1 MELTRYVNGKVM
13 RCGYTTGSCAA
24 GAAKAAAMML
34 LGVKTVEKVDLM
46 TPAGELLHLDIHDTG
61 DGPLSHDTVDGP
73 LYHDTGNDTKDRPLY
88 HDGRPLSPQMQRAE
102 KAVTCAVRKDSGDDP
117 DITNGTLIYATVS
130 RCSAEELSKA
140 EPGSKVV
147 IDGGFGVGRVTKP
160 GLDQPVG
167 SAAINS
173 TPRRMIKENVSEV
186 CRQYGYDGGIKVVI
200 SIPDGEKLAPKTFN
214 PRLGIVGGISVVG
227 TTGIVEPMSNQAL
240 VDTTKV
246 EIRQL
251 AAKGRTDIF
260 LVPGN
265 YGRDFARDVLGLD
278 VSECIAMSNF
288 LGDAINSAVECGFK
302 RIFMVGHIGKMV
314 KLGIGQTFTHSSGG
328 DGRMETLIACA
339 LEAGTDLETLK
350 QVLPCATTDA
360 ALDVLKAAGK
370 MDETLEILGKR
381 IEATLLRKVPE
392 GVQIEYIC
400 FTNRE
405 DLGGVLCQSPGAA
418 ELADLWKTKA

>member
-1 MELTRYVNGKVM
+1 MELTRYVNGKIM
-13 RCGYTTGSCAA
+13 RCGYTTGSCAT

-34 LGVKTVEKVDLM
+34 LGGEKVEKVDLM
-46 TPAGELLHLDIHDTG
+46 TPAGEMLHLDILEISVER
-61 DGPLSHDTVDGP
+61 DGSDAPASV
-73 LYHDTGNDTKDRPLY
+73 K
-88 HDGRPLSPQMQRAE
+88 
-102 KAVTCAVRKDSGDDP
+102 CAVRKDSGDDP
-117 DITNGTLIYATVS
+117 DVTNGTLVFAEVS
-130 RCSAEELSKA
+130 FCAEEELAKA
-140 EPGSKVV
+140 EPGSRIV

-173 TPRRMIKENVSEV
+173 TPRRMMKEELSEV
-186 CRQYGYDGGIKVVI
+186 CRQYGYGGGLKVII
-200 SIPDGEKLAPKTFN
+200 SLPDGERLAKKTFN
-214 PRLGIVGGISVVG
+214 PRLGIVGGISVIG

-265 YGRDFARDVLGLD
+265 YGRDFSRDVLGLD

-288 LGDAINSAVECGFK
+288 IGDAINSAVECGFK

-328 DGRMETLIACA
+328 DGRIETLLACA
-339 LEAGTDLETLK
+339 LEAGADLETLRK
-350 QVLPCATTDA
+350 MLPCATTDA
-360 ALDVLKAAGK
+360 ALDIVKDAGILK
-370 MDETLEILGKR
+370 ETLKILGRR
-381 IEATLLRKVPE
+381 IEATLLRKVPDD
-392 GVQIEYIC
+392 VQIEYIC
-400 FTNRE
+400 FTNHE
-405 DLGGVLCQSPGAA
+405 GLGGILCESSGAA
-418 ELADLWKTKA
+418 ALSELWRNK

>member
-1 MELTRYVNGKVM
+1 MELTRYVNGKIM

-24 GAAKAAAMML
+24 GASKAAAMML
-34 LGVKTVEKVDLM
+34 LGGKKVEKVDLM
-46 TPAGELLHLDIHDTG
+46 TPAGELLHLDILEISMG
-61 DGPLSHDTVDGP
+61 
-73 LYHDTGNDTKDRPLY
+73 
-88 HDGRPLSPQMQRAE
+88 AE
-102 KAVTCAVRKDSGDDP
+102 SVSCAVRKDSGDDP
-117 DITNGTLIYATVS
+117 DVTNGMPVFATVS
-130 RCSAEELSKA
+130 RCGEEELAKA

-147 IDGGFGVGRVTKP
+147 IDGGFGVGRVTKA

-167 SAAINS
+167 NAAINS
-173 TPRRMIKENVSEV
+173 TPRRMIKEELSEV
-186 CRQYGYDGGIKVVI
+186 CRQFGYDGGLKVII
-200 SIPDGEKLAPKTFN
+200 SLPEGERLANKTFN
-214 PRLGIVGGISVVG
+214 PRLGIVGGISVIG

-265 YGRDFARDVLGLD
+265 YGRDFSRDVLGLD

-288 LGDAINSAVECGFK
+288 IGDAINSAVECGFK
-302 RIFMVGHIGKMV
+302 RILMVGHIGKMV

-328 DGRMETLIACA
+328 DGRMETMTACA
-339 LEAGTDLETLK
+339 LEAGADLATLRK
-350 QVLPCATTDA
+350 VLSCATTDA

-381 IEATLLRKVPE
+381 IEATLLRKVPDD
-392 GVQIEYIC
+392 VQIEYIC

-418 ELADLWKTKA
+418 KLAELWKTKA

>member
-1 MELTRYVNGKVM
+1 MELTRYVNGKIL

-34 LGVKTVEKVDLM
+34 LGGEKVEKVDLM
-46 TPAGELLHLDIHDTG
+46 TPAGEMLHLDILDISVER
-61 DGPLSHDTVDGP
+61 DGSAAPVSV
-73 LYHDTGNDTKDRPLY
+73 K
-88 HDGRPLSPQMQRAE
+88 
-102 KAVTCAVRKDSGDDP
+102 CAVRKDSGDDP
-117 DITNGTLIYATVS
+117 DVTNGTLVFAEVS
-130 RCSAEELSKA
+130 CCAEEELVKA
-140 EPGSKVV
+140 EPGSRIV

-167 SAAINS
+167 NAAINS
-173 TPRRMIKENVSEV
+173 TPRRMMKEELSQI
-186 CRQYGYDGGIKVVI
+186 CRQYGYDGGLKVII
-200 SIPDGEKLAPKTFN
+200 SLPDGERLAKKTFN
-214 PRLGIVGGISVVG
+214 PRLGIVGGISVIG

-265 YGRDFARDVLGLD
+265 YGRDFSRDVLGLD

-288 LGDAINSAVECGFK
+288 IGDAINSAVECGFK

-328 DGRMETLIACA
+328 DGRMETLLACA
-339 LEAGTDLETLK
+339 LEAGADLETLK
-350 QVLPCATTDA
+350 KVLPCATTDA
-360 ALDVLKAAGK
+360 ALDIIKDARLLK
-370 MDETLEILGKR
+370 ETLEILGRR
-381 IEATLLRKVPE
+381 IEATLLRKVPDD
-392 GVQIEYIC
+392 VQIEYIC
-400 FTNRE
+400 FTNHE
-405 DLGGVLCQSPGAA
+405 GLGGILCQSAGAA
-418 ELADLWKTKA
+418 ELSKLWRKD

>member
-1 MELTRYVNGKVM
+1 MDLTRYVNGKIM

-24 GAAKAAAMML
+24 GASKAAAMML
-34 LGVKTVEKVDLM
+34 LGGEEVTKVDLP
-46 TPAGELLHLDIHDTG
+46 TPAGELLHLDILEISRGED
-61 DGPLSHDTVDGP
+61 SV
-73 LYHDTGNDTKDRPLY
+73 
-88 HDGRPLSPQMQRAE
+88 S
-102 KAVTCAVRKDSGDDP
+102 CAVRKDSGDDP
-117 DITNGTLIYATVS
+117 DVTNGMLVFAEVRRCAGAELAKTEPES
-130 RCSAEELSKA
+130 R
-140 EPGSKVV
+140 VV
-147 IDGGFGVGRVTKP
+147 IDGGQGVGRVTKP

-167 SAAINS
+167 NAAINS
-173 TPRRMIKENVSEV
+173 TPRRMITHALTEV
-186 CRQYGYDGGIKVVI
+186 AAKHHYDGGLKVVI
-200 SIPDGEKLAPKTFN
+200 SLPDGERLAKKTFN
-214 PRLGIVGGISVVG
+214 PRLGIIGGISVIG

-288 LGDAINSAVECGFK
+288 IGDAINSAVECGFK

-328 DGRMETLIACA
+328 DGRMETMLACA
-339 LEAGTDLETLK
+339 LEAGADLETLK
-350 QVLPCATTDA
+350 MILPCATTDA
-360 ALDVLKAAGK
+360 ALEIIRDAGHLDK
-370 MDETLEILGKR
+370 TLNILGQR
-381 IEATLLRKVPE
+381 IEATLLRKVPDDI
-392 GVQIEYIC
+392 QIEYIC

-405 DLGGVLCQSPGAA
+405 DLGGVLCKSAGAD
-418 ELADLWKTKA
+418 ELSRLWKLND

>member
-1 MELTRYVNGKVM
+1 MDLTRYVNGKIM

-24 GAAKAAAMML
+24 GASKAAAMML
-34 LGVKTVEKVDLM
+34 LGGEEVTKVDLP
-46 TPAGELLHLDIHDTG
+46 TPAGELLHLDILEISRGED
-61 DGPLSHDTVDGP
+61 SV
-73 LYHDTGNDTKDRPLY
+73 
-88 HDGRPLSPQMQRAE
+88 S
-102 KAVTCAVRKDSGDDP
+102 CAVRKDSGDDP
-117 DITNGTLIYATVS
+117 DVTNGMLVFAEVR
-130 RCSAEELSKA
+130 RCAGTELAKA
-140 EPGSKVV
+140 EPESRVV
-147 IDGGFGVGRVTKP
+147 IDGGQGVGRVTKP

-167 SAAINS
+167 NAAINS
-173 TPRRMIKENVSEV
+173 TPRRMITHALTEV
-186 CRQYGYDGGIKVVI
+186 AAKHHYDGGLKVVI
-200 SIPDGEKLAPKTFN
+200 SLPDGERLAKKTFN
-214 PRLGIVGGISVVG
+214 PRLGIIGGISVIG

-288 LGDAINSAVECGFK
+288 IGDAINSAVECGFK

-328 DGRMETLIACA
+328 DGRMETMLACA
-339 LEAGTDLETLK
+339 LEAGADLETLRK
-350 QVLPCATTDA
+350 VLPCATTDA
-360 ALDVLKAAGK
+360 ALDVLKKAGLK
-370 MDETLEILGKR
+370 EKTMEILGRR
-381 IEATLLRKVPE
+381 IEATLLRKVPDDI
-392 GVQIEYIC
+392 QIEYIC

-405 DLGGVLCQSPGAA
+405 DLGGVLCKSAGAD
-418 ELADLWKTKA
+418 ELSRLWKLND

>member
-1 MELTRYVNGKVM
+1 MELTRYVNGKIM

-24 GAAKAAAMML
+24 GASKAAAIML
-34 LGVKTVEKVDLM
+34 LGGKSVDKVDLM
-46 TPAGELLHLDIHDTG
+46 TPAGELLHLDILEISMDE
-61 DGPLSHDTVDGP
+61 DSV
-73 LYHDTGNDTKDRPLY
+73 
-88 HDGRPLSPQMQRAE
+88 S
-102 KAVTCAVRKDSGDDP
+102 CAVRKDSGDDP
-117 DITNGTLIYATVS
+117 DVTNGTLVFSTVS
-130 RCSAEELSKA
+130 RCNAEDLKDP
-140 EPGSKVV
+140 EPGTLIE
-147 IDGGFGVGRVTKP
+147 IDGGQGVGRVTKA

-167 SAAINS
+167 RAAINS
-173 TPRRMIKENVSEV
+173 TPRRMISQALTEV
-186 CRQYGYDGGIKVVI
+186 AAKYGYSGAFRVVI
-200 SIPDGEKLAPKTFN
+200 SIPEGEKLAKKTFN
-214 PRLGIVGGISVVG
+214 PRLGIVGGISVIG

-265 YGRDFARDVLGLD
+265 YGRDFSRDVLGLD

-288 LGDAINSAVECGFK
+288 IGDAINSAVECGFK
-302 RIFMVGHIGKMV
+302 RILMVGHIGKMV

-328 DGRMETLIACA
+328 DGRMETMTACA
-339 LEAGTDLETLK
+339 LEAGADLETLK
-350 QVLPCATTDA
+350 KVLPCATTDA

-405 DLGGVLCQSPGAA
+405 DLGGVLCESPGARELA
-418 ELADLWKTKA
+418 ELWNLRDGSLSSK

>member
-1 MELTRYVNGKVM
+1 MDLTRYVNGKIM

-24 GAAKAAAMML
+24 GASKAAAMML
-34 LGVKTVEKVDLM
+34 LGGEEVTKVDLP
-46 TPAGELLHLDIHDTG
+46 TPAGELLHLDILEISRGED
-61 DGPLSHDTVDGP
+61 SV
-73 LYHDTGNDTKDRPLY
+73 
-88 HDGRPLSPQMQRAE
+88 S
-102 KAVTCAVRKDSGDDP
+102 CAVRKDSGDDP
-117 DITNGTLIYATVS
+117 DVTNGMLVFAEVR
-130 RCSAEELSKA
+130 RCAGAELAKA
-140 EPGSKVV
+140 EPESRVV
-147 IDGGFGVGRVTKP
+147 IDGGQGVGRVTKP

-167 SAAINS
+167 NAAINS
-173 TPRRMIKENVSEV
+173 TPRRMITHALTEV
-186 CRQYGYDGGIKVVI
+186 AAKHHYDGGLKVVI
-200 SIPDGEKLAPKTFN
+200 SLPDGERLAKKTFN
-214 PRLGIVGGISVVG
+214 PRLGIIGGISVIG

-288 LGDAINSAVECGFK
+288 IGDAINSAVECGFK

-328 DGRMETLIACA
+328 DGRMETMLACA
-339 LEAGTDLETLK
+339 LEAGADLETLRK
-350 QVLPCATTDA
+350 VLPCATTDA
-360 ALDVLKAAGK
+360 ALDVLKKAGLK
-370 MDETLEILGKR
+370 EKTMEILGRR
-381 IEATLLRKVPE
+381 IEATLLRKVPDDN
-392 GVQIEYIC
+392 QIEYIC

-405 DLGGVLCQSPGAA
+405 DLGGVLCKSAGAD
-418 ELADLWKTKA
+418 ELSRLWKLND

>member
-1 MELTRYVNGKVM
+1 MDLTRYVNGKIM

-24 GAAKAAAMML
+24 GASKAAAMML
-34 LGVKTVEKVDLM
+34 LGGEEVTKVDLP
-46 TPAGELLHLDIHDTG
+46 TPAGELLHLDILEISRGED
-61 DGPLSHDTVDGP
+61 SV
-73 LYHDTGNDTKDRPLY
+73 
-88 HDGRPLSPQMQRAE
+88 S
-102 KAVTCAVRKDSGDDP
+102 CAVRKDSGDDP
-117 DITNGTLIYATVS
+117 DVTNGMLVFAEVR
-130 RCSAEELSKA
+130 RCAGAELANA
-140 EPGSKVV
+140 EPESRVV
-147 IDGGFGVGRVTKP
+147 IDGGQGVGRVTKP

-167 SAAINS
+167 NAAINS
-173 TPRRMIKENVSEV
+173 TPRRMITHALTEV
-186 CRQYGYDGGIKVVI
+186 AAKHHYDGGLKVVI
-200 SIPDGEKLAPKTFN
+200 SLPDGERLAKKTFN
-214 PRLGIVGGISVVG
+214 PRLGIIGGISVIG

-288 LGDAINSAVECGFK
+288 IGDAINSAVECGFK

-328 DGRMETLIACA
+328 DGRMETMLACA
-339 LEAGTDLETLK
+339 LEAGADLETLRK
-350 QVLPCATTDA
+350 VLPCATTDA
-360 ALDVLKAAGK
+360 ALDVLKKAGLK
-370 MDETLEILGKR
+370 EKTMEILGRR
-381 IEATLLRKVPE
+381 IEATLLRKVPDDI
-392 GVQIEYIC
+392 QIEYIC

-405 DLGGVLCQSPGAA
+405 DLGGVLCKSAGAD
-418 ELADLWKTKA
+418 ELSRLWKLND

>member
-1 MELTRYVNGKVM
+1 M

-24 GAAKAAAMML
+24 GASKAAAMML
-34 LGVKTVEKVDLM
+34 LGGEKVEKVDLM
-46 TPAGELLHLDIHDTG
+46 TPAGELLHLDILDIG
-61 DGPLSHDTVDGP
+61 DGSLC
-73 LYHDTGNDTKDRPLY
+73 
-88 HDGRPLSPQMQRAE
+88 HDGRPLFPQLKPGE
-102 KAVTCAVRKDSGDDP
+102 KAVSCAVRKDSGDDP
-117 DITNGTLIYATVS
+117 DVTNGMLVYACVS
-130 RCSAEELSKA
+130 RCGEEELAKA

-147 IDGGFGVGRVTKP
+147 IDGGFGVGRVTKA

-167 SAAINS
+167 NAAINS
-173 TPRRMIKENVSEV
+173 TPRRMIREELSEV
-186 CRQYGYDGGIKVVI
+186 SRRFGYDGGLKVII
-200 SIPDGEKLAPKTFN
+200 SLPEGEKLAPKTFN

-288 LGDAINSAVECGFK
+288 IGDAVNSAVECGFK
-302 RIFMVGHIGKMV
+302 RILMVGHIGKMV

-328 DGRMETLIACA
+328 DGRMETMTACA
-339 LEAGTDLETLK
+339 LEAGADLETLK
-350 QVLPCATTDA
+350 KVLPCATTDA

-370 MDETLEILGKR
+370 MNETLEILGKR
-381 IEATLLRKVPE
+381 IEATLLRKVPDD
-392 GVQIEYIC
+392 VQIEYIC

-418 ELADLWKTKA
+418 KLAELWKTKA

>member
-13 RCGYTTGSCAA
+13 RCGYTTGSCAT

-34 LGVKTVEKVDLM
+34 LGGQTVEKVDLM
-46 TPAGELLHLDIHDTG
+46 TPAGELLHLDILDI
-61 DGPLSHDTVDGP
+61 SR
-73 LYHDTGNDTKDRPLY
+73 K
-88 HDGRPLSPQMQRAE
+88 AE
-102 KAVTCAVRKDSGDDP
+102 ECGQAASGKGEAASVTCAVRKDSGDDP
-117 DITNGTLIYATVS
+117 DITNGSLIYATVS
-130 RCSAEELSKA
+130 LCGEKELAKA

-167 SAAINS
+167 NAAINS

-186 CRQYGYDGGIKVVI
+186 CRQFGYDGGIKVVV
-200 SIPDGEKLAPKTFN
+200 SIPNGEKLAPRTFN

-265 YGRDFARDVLGLD
+265 YGRDFARDVLKLD

-288 LGDAINSAVECGFK
+288 IGDAINSAVECGFK

-328 DGRMETLIACA
+328 DGRMETLLACA
-339 LEAGTDLETLK
+339 LEAGADLDTLK
-350 QVLPCATTDA
+350 KVLPCATTDA

-381 IEATLLRKVPE
+381 IEATLLRKVPDD
-392 GVQIEYIC
+392 VQIEYIC

-418 ELADLWKTKA
+418 ELSKLWKKE

>member
-1 MELTRYVNGKVM
+1 MELTRYVNGKIM

-34 LGVKTVEKVDLM
+34 LGGERVEKVDLM
-46 TPAGELLHLDIHDTG
+46 TPAGEMLHLDILDIK
-61 DGPLSHDTVDGP
+61 DGSADVEASRV
-73 LYHDTGNDTKDRPLY
+73 GNC
-88 HDGRPLSPQMQRAE
+88 GRS
-102 KAVTCAVRKDSGDDP
+102 VSCAVRKDSGDDP
-117 DITNGTLIYATVS
+117 DVTNGMPVYATVS
-130 RCSAEELSKA
+130 FCGEAELEKA
-140 EPGSKVV
+140 EPGSRIV

-160 GLDQPVG
+160 GLDQPIG
-167 SAAINS
+167 NAAINS
-173 TPRRMIKENVSEV
+173 TPRRMIKEEISEV
-186 CRQYGYDGGIKVVI
+186 CRQYGYGGGLKVII
-200 SIPDGEKLAPKTFN
+200 SLPEGERLANKTFN
-214 PRLGIVGGISVVG
+214 PRIGIVGGISVIG

-288 LGDAINSAVECGFK
+288 IGDAINSAVELGFK

-339 LEAGTDLETLK
+339 LEAGAGLETLK
-350 QVLPCATTDA
+350 ALLSCATTDA
-360 ALDVLKAAGK
+360 ALDVLVKAGLK
-370 MDETLEILGKR
+370 EQTMEILGKR
-381 IEATLLRKVPE
+381 IEATLLRKVPDD
-392 GVQIEYIC
+392 VQIEYIC

-405 DLGGVLCQSPGAA
+405 DLGGVLCKSSGAD
-418 ELADLWKTKA
+418 ELSRLWRK

>member
-1 MELTRYVNGKVM
+1 MDLTRYVNGKIM

-24 GAAKAAAMML
+24 GASKAAAMML
-34 LGVKTVEKVDLM
+34 LGGEEVTKVDLP
-46 TPAGELLHLDIHDTG
+46 TPAGELLHLDILEISRGED
-61 DGPLSHDTVDGP
+61 SV
-73 LYHDTGNDTKDRPLY
+73 
-88 HDGRPLSPQMQRAE
+88 S
-102 KAVTCAVRKDSGDDP
+102 CAVRKDSGDDP
-117 DITNGTLIYATVS
+117 DVTNGMLVFAEVR
-130 RCSAEELSKA
+130 RCAGAELAKA
-140 EPGSKVV
+140 EPESRVV
-147 IDGGFGVGRVTKP
+147 IDGGQGVGRVTKP

-167 SAAINS
+167 NAAINS
-173 TPRRMIKENVSEV
+173 TPRRMITHALTEV
-186 CRQYGYDGGIKVVI
+186 AAKHHYDGGLKVVI
-200 SIPDGEKLAPKTFN
+200 SLPDGERLAKKTFN
-214 PRLGIVGGISVVG
+214 PRLGIIGGISVIG

-288 LGDAINSAVECGFK
+288 IGDAINSAVECGFK

-328 DGRMETLIACA
+328 DGRMETMLACA
-339 LEAGTDLETLK
+339 LEAGADLETLRK
-350 QVLPCATTDA
+350 VLPCATTDA
-360 ALDVLKAAGK
+360 ALDVLKKAGLK
-370 MDETLEILGKR
+370 EKTMEILGRR
-381 IEATLLRKVPE
+381 IEATLLRKVPDDI
-392 GVQIEYIC
+392 QIEYIC

-405 DLGGVLCQSPGAA
+405 DLGGVLCKSAGAD
-418 ELADLWKTKA
+418 ELSRLWKLND

>member
-1 MELTRYVNGKVM
+1 MELTRYVNGKIM

-24 GAAKAAAMML
+24 GASKAAAMML
-34 LGVKTVEKVDLM
+34 LGGKKVEKVDLM
-46 TPAGELLHLDIHDTG
+46 TPAGELLHLDILEISMG
-61 DGPLSHDTVDGP
+61 
-73 LYHDTGNDTKDRPLY
+73 
-88 HDGRPLSPQMQRAE
+88 AE
-102 KAVTCAVRKDSGDDP
+102 SVSCAVRKDSGDDP
-117 DITNGTLIYATVS
+117 DVTNGMPVFATVS
-130 RCSAEELSKA
+130 RCGEEELAKA

-147 IDGGFGVGRVTKP
+147 IDGGFGVGRVTKA

-167 SAAINS
+167 NAAINS
-173 TPRRMIKENVSEV
+173 TPRRMIKEELSEV
-186 CRQYGYDGGIKVVI
+186 CRQFGYDGGLKVII
-200 SIPDGEKLAPKTFN
+200 SLPEGERLANKTFN
-214 PRLGIVGGISVVG
+214 PRLGIVGGISVIG

-265 YGRDFARDVLGLD
+265 YGRDFSRDVLGLD

-288 LGDAINSAVECGFK
+288 IGDAINSAVECGFK
-302 RIFMVGHIGKMV
+302 RILMVGHIGKMV

-328 DGRMETLIACA
+328 DGRMETMTACA
-339 LEAGTDLETLK
+339 LEAGADLATLRK
-350 QVLPCATTDA
+350 VLPCATTDA

-381 IEATLLRKVPE
+381 IEATLLRKVPDD
-392 GVQIEYIC
+392 VQIEYIC
-400 FTNRE
+400 FTNRG

-418 ELADLWKTKA
+418 KLAELWKTKA

>member
-1 MELTRYVNGKVM
+1 MELTRYVNGKIM

-34 LGVKTVEKVDLM
+34 LGGERVEKVDLM
-46 TPAGELLHLDIHDTG
+46 TPAGELLHLDILDIK
-61 DGPLSHDTVDGP
+61 DGLADVEAARAG
-73 LYHDTGNDTKDRPLY
+73 YY
-88 HDGRPLSPQMQRAE
+88 GR
-102 KAVTCAVRKDSGDDP
+102 AVSCAVRKDSGDDP
-117 DITNGTLIYATVS
+117 DVTNGMPVYATVS
-130 RCSAEELSKA
+130 FCEEAELEKA
-140 EPGSKVV
+140 EPGSRIV

-167 SAAINS
+167 NAAINS
-173 TPRRMIKENVSEV
+173 TPRRMIKEELSEV
-186 CRQYGYDGGIKVVI
+186 CRQHGYGGGLKVII
-200 SIPDGEKLAPKTFN
+200 SLPEGERLANKTFN
-214 PRLGIVGGISVVG
+214 PRIGIVGGISVIG

-288 LGDAINSAVECGFK
+288 IGDAINSSVELGFK

-328 DGRMETLIACA
+328 DGRIETMIACA
-339 LEAGTDLETLK
+339 LEAGADLETLK
-350 QVLPCATTDA
+350 ELLPCATTDA
-360 ALDVLKAAGK
+360 ALDVLVKAGLK
-370 MDETLEILGKR
+370 EQTMEILGKR

-405 DLGGVLCQSPGAA
+405 DLGGVLCKSSGAD
-418 ELADLWKTKA
+418 ELSQLWRK

>member
-1 MELTRYVNGKVM
+1 MDLTRYVNGKVM

-24 GAAKAAAMML
+24 GASKAAAMML
-34 LGVKTVEKVDLM
+34 LGGEEVTKVDLP
-46 TPAGELLHLDIHDTG
+46 TPAGELLHLDILEISRGED
-61 DGPLSHDTVDGP
+61 SV
-73 LYHDTGNDTKDRPLY
+73 
-88 HDGRPLSPQMQRAE
+88 S
-102 KAVTCAVRKDSGDDP
+102 CAVRKDSGDDP
-117 DITNGTLIYATVS
+117 DVTNGMLVFAEVR
-130 RCSAEELSKA
+130 RCAGTELAKA
-140 EPGSKVV
+140 EPESRVV
-147 IDGGFGVGRVTKP
+147 IDGGQGVGRVTKP

-167 SAAINS
+167 NAAINS
-173 TPRRMIKENVSEV
+173 TPRRMITHALTEV
-186 CRQYGYDGGIKVVI
+186 AAKHHYDGGLKVVI
-200 SIPDGEKLAPKTFN
+200 SLPDGERLAKKTFN
-214 PRLGIVGGISVVG
+214 PRLGIIGGISVIG

-288 LGDAINSAVECGFK
+288 IGDAINSAVECGFK

-328 DGRMETLIACA
+328 DGRMETMLACA
-339 LEAGTDLETLK
+339 LEAGADLETLRK
-350 QVLPCATTDA
+350 VLPCATTDA
-360 ALDVLKAAGK
+360 ALDVLKKAGLK
-370 MDETLEILGKR
+370 EKTMEILGRR
-381 IEATLLRKVPE
+381 IEATLLRKVPDDI
-392 GVQIEYIC
+392 QIEYIC

-405 DLGGVLCQSPGAA
+405 DLGGVLCKSAGAD
-418 ELADLWKTKA
+418 ELSRLWKLND

>member
-1 MELTRYVNGKVM
+1 MELTRYVNGKIM
-13 RCGYTTGSCAA
+13 RCGYTTGSCAS
-24 GAAKAAAMML
+24 GATKAAAEML
-34 LGVKTVEKVDLM
+34 LGGRQVGKVDLM
-46 TPAGELLHLDIHDTG
+46 TPAGELLHLDIIEISME
-61 DGPLSHDTVDGP
+61 DGSV
-73 LYHDTGNDTKDRPLY
+73 
-88 HDGRPLSPQMQRAE
+88 S
-102 KAVTCAVRKDSGDDP
+102 CAVRKDSGDDP
-117 DITNGTLIYATVS
+117 DVTNGTLVFSTVS
-130 RCSAEELSKA
+130 LCRAEDLKDP
-140 EPGSKVV
+140 EPGSSIG
-147 IDGGFGVGRVTKP
+147 IDGGPGVGRVTKA

-167 SAAINS
+167 RAAINS
-173 TPRRMIKENVSEV
+173 TPRRMMVQALTEV
-186 CRQYGYDGGIKVVI
+186 AAKYGYSGGFKVVI
-200 SIPDGEKLAPKTFN
+200 SIPEGERLAKKTFN
-214 PRLGIVGGISVVG
+214 PRLGIVGGISVIG

-288 LGDAINSAVECGFK
+288 IGDAINSAVECGFK
-302 RIFMVGHIGKMV
+302 RILMVGHIGKMV

-328 DGRMETLIACA
+328 DGRMETMTACA
-339 LEAGTDLETLK
+339 LEAGAELETLK
-350 QVLPCATTDA
+350 KVLSCATTDA
-360 ALDVLKAAGK
+360 ALDVLKEAGK
-370 MDETLEILGKR
+370 MDETLQILGKR

-405 DLGGVLCQSPGAA
+405 DLGGVLCASPGAWELA
-418 ELADLWKTKA
+418 ELWKK

>member
-13 RCGYTTGSCAA
+13 RCGYTTGSCAT
-24 GAAKAAAMML
+24 GAAKAAVIML
-34 LGVKTVEKVDLM
+34 LTGQTVEKVDLM
-46 TPAGELLHLDIHDTG
+46 TPAGELLHLDICDVG
-61 DGPLSHDTVDGP
+61 DGSPS
-73 LYHDTGNDTKDRPLY
+73 
-88 HDGRPLSPQMQRAE
+88 HDGRPLFPQVQRAE
-102 KAVTCAVRKDSGDDP
+102 KAVSCAVRKDSGDDP
-117 DITNGTLIYATVS
+117 DITNGTLVYACV
-130 RCSAEELSKA
+130 CLCGDEELSKA
-140 EPGSKVV
+140 EPGSKVI

-167 SAAINS
+167 NTAINS
-173 TPRRMIKENVSEV
+173 TPRHMIKENVSEV
-186 CRQYGYDGGIKVVI
+186 CRQYGYDGGIKVIV
-200 SIPDGEKLAPKTFN
+200 SIPDGEKLAPRTFN
-214 PRLGIVGGISVVG
+214 PRLGIAGGISVVG

-265 YGRDFARDVLGLD
+265 YGRDFARDVLKLD

-288 LGDAINSAVECGFK
+288 IGDAINSAVECGFK

-328 DGRMETLIACA
+328 DGRMETLTACA
-339 LEAGTDLETLK
+339 LEAGADLDTLK
-350 QVLPCATTDA
+350 KVLPCATTDA

-370 MDETLEILGKR
+370 MDETLRILGKR
-381 IEATLLRKVPE
+381 IEATLLRKVPDD
-392 GVQIEYIC
+392 VRIEYIC

-418 ELADLWKTKA
+418 ELSEIWKV